1 MTRTAAIVA
10 LVALCSLNASAQD
23 NNPAPAKA
31 SEPARTQASQPA
43 TNPTQDP
50 GMRKLSRR
58 ERKEAIRQLPE
69 KYRDFLD
76 KVEPII
82 MPDEQNAFLILESDA
97 QRDVFIEEFW
107 LRRDPDPKT
116 SYNEYQEDYERRL
129 EVAKAKFKYLSSE
142 RARFLLINGEPD
154 EIIDFQCERYIA
166 PTQIWIYGYLP
177 GYGERAMFVFY
188 YPSYGASDY
197 ILYSPIGS
205 RDVVE
210 SRSKLLSPDGQQTGY
225 EAVFLGEVVN
235 GVRMIPKV
243 MICLNSEIFMEAV
256 AKSEY
261 NKMQITKAFNAPKV
275 DQEGVAKIFD
285 RIVIPDAAAPKLSA
299 DLAIRF
305 PGKRGARTAAEM
317 TLQLKRS
324 DLTPKNLEGMS
335 YYNVDV
341 IGEILKEGKMFETF
355 RYRYDYPVDG
365 SPETIP
371 VIIERY
377 LRPNSY
383 VARLKVIDVNSNA
396 QAVVEK
402 PLEVPFVQEA
412 AERRE
417 AKAEAEGTIDRMQ
430 AEIRLGESQLK
441 IVPLANDILTGL
453 QQIEVM
459 LTGEKIKVVEF
470 YLDGKKVMS
479 KRTPPYRLDLD
490 FGDVP
495 RTRNVRAVGLDEK
508 GSIVAGDDLTL
519 NVGTDPFRVRIAS
532 PRVALSVSGPLRVTM
547 EASVPQGKE
556 LDRVELF
563 FNETRMSTLYTP
575 PLVAT
580 INIPKKAAI
589 GYIRAVAYLKD
600 DTATAPAE
608 DLVFIN
614 TPDFMQNIQVLLVEL
629 PTSVIDVKGRHLTE
643 LKQADFQV
651 LDEKKP
657 VEIAKFEYQKDLPL
671 SIGMAF
677 DTSGSMRPRLTE
689 AQRAG
694 FQFFRNVLRPGDKA
708 FLLGFDSQTA
718 VIQKW
723 TDSLSALNG
732 GLASLRAEE
741 ATALYD
747 AIVYSLYNF
756 KNIKG
761 QKALVVITD
770 GKDTASRFTFDQA
783 AEYARRTAVPIYVI
797 AIGIKS
803 TEIDTRY
810 KMGKFASDTGGDIFY
825 IEKASDLERVY
836 DAIQTELRTQY
847 LLGFYPPADVQP
859 GGKWREVSVKSSQG
873 KARTIAGYYP

>member
-1 MTRTAAIVA
+1 MNRTAAIVA
-10 LVALCSLNASAQD
+10 LAALCSLNATAQG
-23 NNPAPAKA
+23 NNPSAAKPAEPAK
-31 SEPARTQASQPA
+31 PQAAQQPA
-43 TNPTQDP
+43 ASPTQDP

-58 ERKEAIRQLPE
+58 ERKEAIRQLAD
-69 KYRDFLD
+69 KYREFLD

-82 MPDEQNAFLILESDA
+82 LPDEQNAFLLLESDA
-97 QRDVFIEEFW
+97 QRDVFIDEFW

-116 SYNEYQEDYERRL
+116 AYNEYAEDYQRRL
-129 EVAKAKFKYLSSE
+129 ETAKAKFRYLSSE
-142 RARFLLINGEPD
+142 RSRFMLINGEPD
-154 EIIDFQCERYIA
+154 EILDFSCERYIV
-166 PTQIWIYGYLP
+166 PSQVWTYGYLP

-188 YPSYGASDY
+188 YPKYGSDY
-197 ILYSPIGS
+197 ILYHPVDA
-205 RDVVE
+205 RNE
-210 SRSKLLSPDGQQTGY
+210 REARARLLSTDGEQAGY

-235 GVRMIPKV
+235 GARMLPKI
-243 MICLNSEIFMEAV
+243 MMCLNAEIFMEGV

-261 NKMQITKAFNAPKV
+261 NKTLLTKAFNAPKV

-285 RIVIPDAAAPKLSA
+285 RIVMQDAAAPKVSA
-299 DLAIRF
+299 ELDVRY
-305 PGKRGARTAAEM
+305 PGKRGARTAAEL
-317 TLQLKRS
+317 TLRIKRS
-324 DLTPKNLEGMS
+324 ELTPKDLEGMS

-341 IGEILKEGKMFETF
+341 VGEILKEGKMFETF
-355 RYRYDYPVDG
+355 RYRYDYPADA

-371 VIIERY
+371 VVVERY
-377 LRPNSY
+377 LRPNTY
-383 VARLKVIDVNSNA
+383 LARLKVIDVNTNA

-402 PLEVPFVQEA
+402 QLDVPFVQESS
-412 AERRE
+412 ERRE
-417 AKAEAEGTIDRMQ
+417 ARAEAEGTIDRMQ
-430 AEIRLGESQLK
+430 AEMRLGESQLK
-441 IVPLANDILTGL
+441 IAPLADDILTGL

-459 LTGEKIKVVEF
+459 ITGDRIKVVDF

-495 RTRNVRAVGLDEK
+495 RSRNVRAVGLDER
-508 GSIVAGDDLTL
+508 GNVVAGDDLTL

-532 PRVALSVSGPLRVTM
+532 PRVAVKVSGALRVTM
-547 EASVPQGKE
+547 EASIPEGKE

-563 FNETRMSTLYTP
+563 FNESRMSTLYTAP
-575 PLVAT
+575 FVAT
-580 INIPKKAAI
+580 INIPKNEAI
-589 GYIRAVAYLKD
+589 GYLRAVAYLKD
-600 DTATAPAE
+600 DPAIAPAE
-608 DLVFIN
+608 DVVFIN

-629 PTSVIDVKGRHLTE
+629 PTTVLDNRGRHLTE

-651 LDEKKP
+651 FDEKKQ

-708 FLLGFDSQTA
+708 FLTAFDSQA
-718 VIQKW
+718 LVLQKW
-723 TDSLSALNG
+723 TDSLAALNA

-756 KNIKG
+756 KNVKG
-761 QKALVVITD
+761 QKALVVISD

-783 AEYARRTAVPIYVI
+783 AEYARRTAVPIYII

-810 KMGKFASDTGGDIFY
+810 KMGRFASDTGGDIFY
-825 IEKASDLERVY
+825 IEKASDLEKVY
-836 DAIQTELRTQY
+836 ESIHTELRAQY
-847 LLGFYPPADVQP
+847 LLGFYPPPDVQP